1 MYSSYRVRNH
11 QTGSGP
17 VVLRFTIQ
25 LRAGCNFKSLF
36 MVFLFP
42 LWITSFHLQARWTVF
57 QPFIC
62 GLFFMFPVNV
72 YGTRED
78 GNRRQT
84 FSSYSEVTTT
94 ETWLT
99 KEHHERKC
107 SCFSR
112 SVDSSTG
119 LRKRVRLGVTNQSD
133 LLGDGWTTCKMQV
146 AEQL

>member
-72 YGTRED
+72 QYME
-78 GNRRQT
+78 
-84 FSSYSEVTTT
+84 
-94 ETWLT
+94 
-99 KEHHERKC
+99 HERME
-107 SCFSR
+107 
-112 SVDSSTG
+112 TG
-119 LRKRVRLGVTNQSD
+119 DKHLVATLR
-133 LLGDGWTTCKMQV
+133 
-146 AEQL
+146 